1 MNKTASIILTLAL
14 LISLGIIFF
23 GKSANNS
30 PSVQNVEIK
39 NGVQYVTIN
48 AKGGYF
54 PKVSSA
60 QAGISTKL
68 IMKTVNTLDCSST
81 LVIKSL
87 NYQNF
92 LSPNTETEIDIGTK
106 KAGETLQGLCGMG
119 MYNFEVRFN

>member
-14 LISLGIIFF
+14 LLSLGIIFF

-39 NGVQYVTIN
+39 NGVQYITIN

-54 PKVSSA
+54 PRISSA
-60 QAGISTKL
+60 QAGIPTKL
-68 IMKTVNTLDCSST
+68 IMKTANTLDCSST

-106 KAGETLQGLCGMG
+106 KAGEILQGLCGMG
-119 MYNFEVRFN
+119 MYNFEIRFN